1 MKEKLKKTL
10 LQIFGTK
17 IGWLFVSLFLTVIF
31 GVLSNFYDWAE
42 IPMFISLIYPVGLS
56 LVMIVYAWIITQ
68 LMNKKIKVK
77 NDLYIVSL
85 YYVSCNL

>member
-56 LVMIVYAWIITQ
+56 LVMIVYAWIINPINEQ
-68 LMNKKIKVK
+68 KNKGKK
-77 NDLYIVSL
+77 
-85 YYVSCNL
+85 

>member
-17 IGWLFVSLFLTVIF
+17 IGWLFISLFLTVIF

-56 LVMIVYAWIITQ
+56 LVMIVYAWIINPINEQ
-68 LMNKKIKVK
+68 KNKGKK
-77 NDLYIVSL
+77 
-85 YYVSCNL
+85 

>member
-56 LVMIVYAWIITQ
+56 LVMIVYAWIINPINEQ
-68 LMNKKIKVK
+68 KNKGKKWFI
-77 NDLYIVSL
+77 YR
-85 YYVSCNL
+85 